1 MSSTNEE
8 KHKFTVDL
16 KFNVQSH
23 FIHQSMVL
31 KIINELQQI
40 PSLIN
45 LKLDPEITLYCCNVL
60 ENLIKKSDKVNK
72 KNIVIDAF
80 TKIFNLNPTEINTIG
95 TQIDFLF
102 NNKKIKK
109 IKMRK
114 YIYNGVSNW
123 IKRKFL

>member
-40 PSLIN
+40 PSFIN

-60 ENLIKKSDKVNK
+60 ENLI
-72 KNIVIDAF
+72 
-80 TKIFNLNPTEINTIG
+80 
-95 TQIDFLF
+95 
-102 NNKKIKK
+102 
-109 IKMRK
+109 
-114 YIYNGVSNW
+114 
-123 IKRKFL
+123 